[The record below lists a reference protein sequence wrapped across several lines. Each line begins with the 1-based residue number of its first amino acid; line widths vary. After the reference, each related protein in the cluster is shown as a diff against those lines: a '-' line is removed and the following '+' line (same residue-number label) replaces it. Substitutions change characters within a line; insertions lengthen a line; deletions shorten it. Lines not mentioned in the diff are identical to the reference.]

1 MVLTGRAVCH
11 GRMMAKT
18 NTVLDFTCFEMQ
30 DRTQAWWAFSR
41 PQGLVADAGMAARD
55 AGIMDLLADT
65 CHSTASHRL
74 VVAQCSCC
82 RVAGALRAFRLWRH
96 LVALCS
102 LLRELDCAGKCAQA
116 LAHAC
121 AVLCLRSCTI
131 NAGIEFAGENALHC
145 WESESA
151 IDQIET
157 ACEQAT
163 AQGVRMAGFTA
174 LRLEPYLVIPG
185 SPQKAALARFVANMK
200 NLPARR
206 GSRSMM
212 EKLSI
217 AFDRAYYTYKAAT
230 C

>member
-1 MVLTGRAVCH
+1 M
-11 GRMMAKT
+11 
-18 NTVLDFTCFEMQ
+18 
-30 DRTQAWWAFSR
+30 
-41 PQGLVADAGMAARD
+41 
-55 AGIMDLLADT
+55 LLLQ
-65 CHSTASHRL
+65 S
-74 VVAQCSCC
+74 
-82 RVAGALRAFRLWRH
+82 AGALRAFRLWRH

>member
-1 MVLTGRAVCH
+1 
-11 GRMMAKT
+11 MMAKT

-65 CHSTASHRL
+65 CHSTASHCF
-74 VVAQCSCC
+74 VVAKRSCC
-82 RVAGALRAFRLWRH
+82 RV
-96 LVALCS
+96 V
-102 LLRELDCAGKCAQA
+102 RELDCAGKCAQA

-151 IDQIET
+151 IEQIET

-212 EKLSI
+212 EKLGI